1 MSERL
6 PRFTNQ
12 THTHTGRCGR
22 TWIPC
27 DSIRSADLGTCQL
40 LPRQKTLLTNEHS
53 FRCNPFRRTRYV
65 RRSICLFALTEVR
78 ETDRWTKCQCQVVL
92 RSGRELIADLYID
105 RLAHGHEHHLVR
117 TPTRKSPSKRGGS
130 RSQCHMRCEGARGA
144 ARSHVVAHG
153 HGEGSGTCTPCPRRA
168 SRHHPDAENA
178 GDRLRDRTA
187 VLMRAASLMPID
199 LDALQ
204 RRQVSPVLRIIHS
217 FFFCCCN

>member
-78 ETDRWTKCQCQVVL
+78 ETDRCTKCQCQVVL

-105 RLAHGHEHHLVR
+105 RLANGHEHHLVR

-130 RSQCHMRCEGARGA
+130 RSQCHMRGEGARGA
-144 ARSHVVAHG
+144 ARSHRHTRRMGMEKAAAH
-153 HGEGSGTCTPCPRRA
+153 A
-168 SRHHPDAENA
+168 
-178 GDRLRDRTA
+178 LL
-187 VLMRAASLMPID
+187 VRAARLVIIPM
-199 LDALQ
+199 Q
-204 RRQVSPVLRIIHS
+204 RTQETASGIAQL
-217 FFFCCCN
+217 C